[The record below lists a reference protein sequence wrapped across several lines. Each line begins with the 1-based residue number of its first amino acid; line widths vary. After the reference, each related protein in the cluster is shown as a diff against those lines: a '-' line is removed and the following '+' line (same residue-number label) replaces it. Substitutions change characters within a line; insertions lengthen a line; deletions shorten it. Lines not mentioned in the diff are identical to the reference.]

1 MGKKVGGKI
10 GTAITVAGAVIGL
23 IDNALPVA
31 DGIVNRVSTKDET
44 ETDTYAIVPELYK
57 DGFPLDISQAE
68 QMLDEVGLKFML
80 VPLKTNQAK
89 TEYKDYIVNQVIET
103 NPKSGKKVKT
113 GTVICVKYIPEE
125 VIAES
130 QKIFEDTIHEKEE
143 LKLQRQIK
151 KEELT
156 AKTKE
161 SVAKLADNAKDIFK
175 HKDK

>member
-1 MGKKVGGKI
+1 MGKKVSGKI
-10 GTAITVAGAVIGL
+10 GAAISVAGAVIGL
-23 IDNALPVA
+23 IDTALPVA
-31 DGIVNRVSTKDET
+31 DGIVNRVSNKDET
-44 ETDTYAIVPELYK
+44 ETETYATVPELYK

-89 TEYKDYIVNQVIET
+89 TDYKDYIVNQVIET

-130 QKIFEDTIHEKEE
+130 QKIFEDAIHEKEE
-143 LKLQRQIK
+143 LKFQKQIK
-151 KEELT
+151 KEERT

-175 HKDK
+175 HKEK